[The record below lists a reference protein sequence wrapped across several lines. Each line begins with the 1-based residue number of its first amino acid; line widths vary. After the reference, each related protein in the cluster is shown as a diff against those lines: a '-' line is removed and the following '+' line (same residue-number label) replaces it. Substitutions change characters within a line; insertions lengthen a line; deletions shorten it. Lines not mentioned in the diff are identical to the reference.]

1 VSEVVLV
8 QPRTEAF
15 DALKKGATMPLSLLS
30 AARRVHLR
38 HPVVIVDQRSD
49 PDWRGTLRARIGRG
63 ALLVG
68 TTSVTGRQLRHA
80 LEISRFVKSIS
91 DVPVVWGGIHASLFP
106 EQTAGE
112 PCVDYVICGEGEQT
126 LLELADALTDGSN
139 PATVPGVASK
149 DGDGIVLGPRRE
161 FLDMD
166 ALEEIPFD
174 LVDPRGFFLRA
185 GRPTAY
191 FETSRGCPNECAYCY
206 NAAFH
211 RRRWRAQGAA
221 RVIERVGTLLAR
233 FSQVRHLSVVDD
245 NYFADRRRAI
255 AIARGLRDLGRDLT
269 YQVQG
274 VQAGL
279 LQTMTDA
286 ELVLL
291 RRSGLVRVDI
301 GAETGSGRILAAMRK
316 RLDLQDLLALNR
328 RLRRV
333 GIRPWYNFMS
343 GFPGETEADFE
354 ATLALALRIMR
365 DNPDALVSPIY
376 NLAPYPGTEVFEE
389 ARRHGA
395 RFPDTTEGW
404 ADFSLDSSNVP
415 WVDARSR
422 RRNEAAYFLS
432 IFMDGKTVE
441 YDTFAP
447 LAWAARAYRPVARW
461 RLGGRRFGVLVEKVL
476 ADRIVERLSRG

>member
-1 VSEVVLV
+1 MNAVVLV

-15 DALKKGATMPLSLLS
+15 DALKRGATMPLSLLS
-30 AARRVHLR
+30 AARRVHSR
-38 HPVVIVDQRSD
+38 YNVAIVDQRSD
-49 PDWRGTLRARIGRG
+49 PAWKETLKSALERRP
-63 ALLVG
+63 LLVG

-80 LEISRFVKSIS
+80 LDISRFVKSVS

-106 EQTAGE
+106 EQTVSE
-112 PCVDYVICGEGEQT
+112 PCVDYVVRGEGEQT
-126 LLELADALTDGSN
+126 LLELADALAAGSN
-139 PATVPGVASK
+139 PSAVPGIASK
-149 DGDGIVLGPRRE
+149 DGSRAALAPPRE

-166 ALEEIPFD
+166 TLEEIPFD
-174 LVDPRGFFLRA
+174 LVDPGGFFLRS

-191 FETSRGCPNECAYCY
+191 FETSRGCPNECGYCY
-206 NAAFH
+206 NVAYH

-221 RVIERVGTLLAR
+221 RVVRRVGEMLDR
-233 FSQVRHLSVVDD
+233 FPGVRHLSIVDD
-245 NYFADRRRAI
+245 NYFVDRKRAI
-255 AIARGLRDLGRDLT
+255 AIAGGLAGLGRDLT

-279 LQTMTDA
+279 LHAMTDA

-291 RRSGLVRVDI
+291 RRSGLARVDI
-301 GAETGSGRILAAMRK
+301 GAETGSGRLLAAMRK

-354 ATLALALRIMR
+354 ATLDLVLRIMR
-365 DNPDALVSPIY
+365 ENPDALVSPIY

-389 ARRHGA
+389 ARRTGA

-415 WVDARSR
+415 WVDDRARA
-422 RRNEAAYFLS
+422 RNAAAYFLS
-432 IFMDGKTVE
+432 IFVDGKTRE
-441 YDTFAP
+441 YDTFRP
-447 LAWAARAYRPVARW
+447 LAWAAAAYRPVARW
-461 RLGGRRFGVLVEKVL
+461 RLKNRRFGLLLEKL
-476 ADRIVERLSRG
+476 IADRAIERLS